1 LVASSPKDPLRD
13 RFLVAGHEAWRAPNG
28 LAEAR
33 AFIEREIGRY
43 REVVRRTGVRLES

>member
-1 LVASSPKDPLRD
+1 MLA
-13 RFLVAGHEAWRAPNG
+13 AGHETWRAPNG

-43 REVVRRTGVRLES
+43 REIVRRTGVG